1 MLGRLIKDTLVFAA
15 GAAVGAGVLWL
26 MSDDGKEMRGELR
39 DLAEQAKQKN
49 LKHLFLREIL
59 KKEAFVCLLQPLHQ
73 RNLTPLFVKLQGLNF
88 QMVKKEQLTFRAKV
102 TTFKNIVSCLSV
114 AERSRTFQV

>member
-39 DLAEQAKQKN
+39 NLAEQAKQKM
-49 LKHLFLREIL
+49 HECY
-59 KKEAFVCLLQPLHQ
+59 EQ
-73 RNLTPLFVKLQGLNF
+73 
-88 QMVKKEQLTFRAKV
+88 VKKETEAKDESA
-102 TTFKNIVSCLSV
+102 NP
-114 AERSRTFQV
+114 A